1 MSSAQPSAAS
11 PPRTTLLLAT
21 SDSATRALLR
31 KALALPSVE
40 LVEAADGLEALA
52 LARRLDLD
60 LVLLDVFLAVLD
72 GISVCARLRALTDIQ
87 QPSIAIL
94 GLNSER
100 TMELALAAGADEI
113 LTKPFHPP
121 LVRQRVEI
129 LLRRRQ
135 LEKRLGLLE
144 RAVEA
149 AGSGITILDA
159 RSSEYPVTYCNR
171 AFLDMTGYSA
181 PEVLGRNLRL
191 LLQGPE
197 TDLAASTELRDA
209 FAEGRDCRVLVT
221 NYRKDG
227 LPFWNELS
235 ASPVR
240 DAAGRVTHFVAT
252 QTDVTARVRA
262 LGDAAPGDDALAQKG
277 RELEELSERLEG
289 RLRFVED
296 VADSLAAGLVAT
308 DPEGRVAF
316 ANRAALR
323 ILGMS
328 LADCV
333 GCPAVELFGNNEEVA
348 LVIAEGP
355 PRREKRIDFPFIS
368 PGGVRAY
375 VGMTVSRAPED
386 LASRIDLLFLFRDL
400 AERWGEDTGAA
411 AERAPLLPAPAEA
424 VDHRPLAGPAQ
435 CGPADLVA
443 QAIEG
448 VGAPEAIPVELR
460 EPLPQVVVDAA
471 QVTEALARML
481 GNAVHRAGGPQRVR
495 VRLAEILALGDQ
507 GVRPESFVRVD
518 VLYGREEITETDF
531 GDEAGGPRR
540 LQHRRA
546 DLATAERLLQANGGR
561 LFQSTPQGEERVL
574 TALLPTARAAPR
586 VGRLS

>member
-1 MSSAQPSAAS
+1 
-11 PPRTTLLLAT
+11 
-21 SDSATRALLR
+21 
-31 KALALPSVE
+31 
-40 LVEAADGLEALA
+40 
-52 LARRLDLD
+52 
-60 LVLLDVFLAVLD
+60 VLLDVFLAVLD
-72 GISVCARLRALTDIQ
+72 GISVCSRLRAVPEVQ

-181 PEVLGRNLRL
+181 AEVLGRNLRL
-191 LLQGPE
+191 LRGPE
-197 TDLAASTELRDA
+197 TDVAASTELRDA
-209 FAEGRDCRVLVT
+209 LAGGRGCRILVK

-227 LPFWNELS
+227 QPFWNELS

-252 QTDVTARVRA
+252 QTDVTARVVQGGA
-262 LGDAAPGDDALAQKG
+262 AAAPAEGNSPPKD
-277 RELEELSERLEG
+277 RELEELSSRLDER
-289 RLRFVED
+289 RRFVEG

-308 DPEGRVAF
+308 DEAGRVSF

-328 LADCV
+328 LADCL
-333 GCPAVELFGNNEEVA
+333 GCSAVEMFGNNEEVA
-348 LVIAEGP
+348 RVVDEGP

-386 LASRIDLLFLFRDL
+386 VGHGIDLLFLFRDL
-400 AERWGEDTGAA
+400 AERWGEDTGAL
-411 AERAPLLPAPAEA
+411 AERATLPAPSLDPA
-424 VDHRPLAGPAQ
+424 VHRMLAGPAE

-443 QAIEG
+443 HAIEG
-448 VGAPEAIPVELR
+448 VGAPQSEPSAIPVELR
-460 EPLPQVVVDAA
+460 EPLPQVVVDPA

-518 VLYGREEITETDF
+518 VLYGREEITEMDF
-531 GDEAGGPRR
+531 GDEASGPRR

-546 DLATAERLLQANGGR
+546 DLATAERLLEANGGR

-574 TALLPTARAAPR
+574 TALLPTASAAARVSRPR
-586 VGRLS
+586 PG